1 MSRPCAAATDCAGPY
16 HGPMSAAIP
25 SLREAQKALTRSR
38 IVDAARAVFER
49 EGYGGTSIG
58 HIANAAAINRATFY
72 LHFPGKAD
80 VFRAVFADDRM
91 HTDEHWR
98 ELNTALLTGTRAA
111 VEAWLEWITQWY
123 VNNAS
128 LMPAMH
134 EAMAVDQELSR
145 EFQPRFD
152 LLTEELSE
160 YLASFPD
167 ERRTDER
174 IRIQMLIVM
183 TDQMFFHSL
192 VQGVWSGPQ
201 DQLIRVI
208 ADTICRSLGLDG

>member
-1 MSRPCAAATDCAGPY
+1 
-16 HGPMSAAIP
+16 
-25 SLREAQKALTRSR
+25 
-38 IVDAARAVFER
+38 
-49 EGYGGTSIG
+49 
-58 HIANAAAINRATFY
+58 
-72 LHFPGKAD
+72 
-80 VFRAVFADDRM
+80 
-91 HTDEHWR
+91 
-98 ELNTALLTGTRAA
+98 
-111 VEAWLEWITQWY
+111 
-123 VNNAS
+123 
-128 LMPAMH
+128 
-134 EAMAVDQELSR
+134 MAVDQELSR

-160 YLASFPD
+160 YLEGFPD

-208 ADTICRSLGLDG
+208 ADTICRSLGFEG

>member
-1 MSRPCAAATDCAGPY
+1 M
-16 HGPMSAAIP
+16 GPMNSAIP

-38 IVDAARAVFER
+38 IVDAARAVFGR

-58 HIANAAAINRATFY
+58 LIANAAAINRATFY
-72 LHFPGKAD
+72 LHFSGKVD
-80 VFRAVFADDRM
+80 VFRAVFAHDRLR
-91 HTDEHWR
+91 TDEYWR
-98 ELNTALLTGTRAA
+98 ELNTALLTGTRHA
-111 VEAWLEWITQWY
+111 VEAWLERITQWY
-123 VNNAS
+123 LDNAP

-134 EAMAVDQELSR
+134 EAMAADQEFSR
-145 EFQPRFD
+145 EFQPHIDR
-152 LLTEELSE
+152 LTEEVSE
-160 YLASFPD
+160 YLERFPG

-208 ADTICRSLGLDG
+208 ADTMCRSLGLEG

>member
-1 MSRPCAAATDCAGPY
+1 MNT
-16 HGPMSAAIP
+16 AIP

-58 HIANAAAINRATFY
+58 LIANEGAINRATFY
-72 LHFPGKAD
+72 LHFSGKAD
-80 VFRAVFADDRM
+80 VFRAVFAHDRLR
-91 HTDEHWR
+91 TDRYWR
-98 ELNTALLTGTRAA
+98 ELNAALLTGTRAA
-111 VEAWLEWITQWY
+111 VEAWLEGITRWY
-123 VNNAS
+123 LDNAL

-134 EAMAVDQELSR
+134 EAMAADQEFSR
-145 EFQPRFD
+145 EFHAQID
-152 LLTEELSE
+152 LLAQEVSE
-160 YLASFPD
+160 YLDRFPG
-167 ERRTDER
+167 EHRTDER
-174 IRIQMLIVM
+174 VRIQMLIVM

-208 ADTICRSLGLDG
+208 ADTICRSLGLED

>member
-1 MSRPCAAATDCAGPY
+1 MVLPAAGSTDCTTPY
-16 HGPMSAAIP
+16 HGRVNSAIP

-58 HIANAAAINRATFY
+58 HIANAAAVNRATLY
-72 LHFPGKAD
+72 LHFSGKAD
-80 VFRAVFADDRM
+80 VFRAVFADDRL
-91 HTDEHWR
+91 HTDDQWR
-98 ELNTALLTGTRAA
+98 QLNAALLTGTRAA

-123 VNNAS
+123 VDNA
-128 LMPAMH
+128 LIMPAMH

-152 LLTEELSE
+152 LLAEELQE
-160 YLASFPD
+160 YLARFPE

-174 IRIQMLIVM
+174 LRIQMLIVM
-183 TDQMFFHSL
+183 TDQMFFHAL

-208 ADTICRSLGLDG
+208 ADSICRSLRLED